1 MGSDH
6 FYHEMKSHAT
16 KTLKFAQRH
25 SLPPGQ
31 TQGACLGVTLLWIW
45 EKLTT
50 SHDLASRVSQ
60 DGRVFPRLPGTY
72 NAVTPPHTRHAINM
86 STMMQGTN
94 ISNTIVRGDDIGPA
108 EQACGLRP
116 LRDMVAVIKTRRS
129 SANVPEHDVVET
141 LRDLALTALPE
152 GYAVC
157 VEIAVA
163 GSAGHAIG
171 MYRSRGNTLHFFDSN
186 AGVYE
191 VTPGRE
197 REFFQAWK
205 NSVEKRA
212 WEISLLVRNN
222 DEHSWYHH
230 YRRS

>member
-25 SLPPGQ
+25 SLPQGQ

-50 SHDLASRVSQ
+50 SHDIASRISQ
-60 DGRVFPRLPGTY
+60 DGRVFPRLPDSY
-72 NAVTPPHTRHAINM
+72 NNVTPPHTRHSINV
-86 STMMQGTN
+86 STMMMGTN
-94 ISNTIVRGDDIGPA
+94 IGNTIIRGDDIGPA
-108 EQACGLRP
+108 EQACGLTP
-116 LRDMVAVIKTRRS
+116 VNHMVAAVKTRRS
-129 SANVPEHDVVET
+129 SANIPEHDVVET
-141 LRDLALTALPE
+141 LRDLALTALPK

-157 VEIAVA
+157 VEIAIV
-163 GSAGHAIG
+163 GNPGHAIG
-171 MYRSRGNTLHFFDSN
+171 MYRSRGATLHFFDSN
-186 AGVYE
+186 AGAYE
-191 VTPGRE
+191 VNSGSE

-205 NSVEKRA
+205 NSVEKRG
-212 WEISLLVRNN
+212 WVISLKVRNN
-222 DEHSWYHH
+222 NDHSWYHY